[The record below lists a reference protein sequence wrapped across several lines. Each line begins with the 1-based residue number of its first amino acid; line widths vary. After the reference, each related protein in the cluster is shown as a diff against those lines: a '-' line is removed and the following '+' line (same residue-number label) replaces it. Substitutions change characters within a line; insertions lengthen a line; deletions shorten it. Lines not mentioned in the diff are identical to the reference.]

1 MDTMP
6 LDYLSTLALSP
17 TRTLAAGVLTAEQTG
32 TQLSLFGWFFYPL
45 LFLAMGLAIFCV
57 LTVHRQ
63 PHLSETQK
71 LKWLLFTLFI
81 PIVGPLAYWLRM
93 RADRRERTDG
103 TTAHSESE
111 PGGL

>member
-1 MDTMP
+1 MP

-71 LKWLLFTLFI
+71 LKWLLTLFI

-93 RADRRERTDG
+93 RSDRRECTDG

-111 PGGL
+111 PGGQ

>member
-1 MDTMP
+1 MP
-6 LDYLSTLALSP
+6 LDFLSTLALSP
-17 TRTLAAGVLTAEQTG
+17 TRALAAGVLTAEQTG

-63 PHLSETQK
+63 PHLSEIQK

-81 PIVGPLAYWLRM
+81 PIIGPLAYWLRM

>member
-1 MDTMP
+1 MP
-6 LDYLSTLALSP
+6 LDYLSAPALSS
-17 TRTLAAGVLTAEQTG
+17 TGTLAAGVRAAEENG

-93 RADRRERTDG
+93 RADRRELADAKTS
-103 TTAHSESE
+103 HSESE
-111 PGGL
+111 PAAQ

>member
-1 MDTMP
+1 MP
-6 LDYLSTLALSP
+6 LAYLSTPALSL
-17 TRTLAAGVLTAEQTG
+17 TGLLAAGVRAAEVTG

-63 PHLSETQK
+63 PHLSEIQK

-93 RADRRERTDG
+93 RADRREREEGHTKEQ
-103 TTAHSESE
+103 SIRE
-111 PGGL
+111 

>member
-1 MDTMP
+1 MP
-6 LDYLSTLALSP
+6 LDVFSTPALSP
-17 TRTLAAGVLTAEQTG
+17 TGLLAAGVRAAEETG

-45 LFLAMGLAIFCV
+45 LFLATGLAIFCV

-93 RADRRERTDG
+93 RSDRRERTEG
-103 TTAHSESE
+103 ITAHSESE
-111 PGGL
+111 PDGQ

>member
-1 MDTMP
+1 MP
-6 LDYLSTLALSP
+6 LDYLSTPALSP

-63 PHLSETQK
+63 PHLSEIQK

-93 RADRRERTDG
+93 RSDRRELAE
-103 TTAHSESE
+103 TTSSHSESE
-111 PGGL
+111 PAAQ

>member
-1 MDTMP
+1 MP
-6 LDYLSTLALSP
+6 LDYLSAPALSP
-17 TRTLAAGVLTAEQTG
+17 TRTLAASVLTAEQTG

-63 PHLSETQK
+63 PHLSETQR

-93 RADRRERTDG
+93 RTDRRERTE
-103 TTAHSESE
+103 AAASHSESE
-111 PGGL
+111 PGGQ

>member
-6 LDYLSTLALSP
+6 LDVFSTPALSL
-17 TRTLAAGVLTAEQTG
+17 TGLLAAGVRAAEETG

-93 RADRRERTDG
+93 RADRREL
-103 TTAHSESE
+103 AESASSHSESE
-111 PGGL
+111 PAAQ

>member
-1 MDTMP
+1 MP
-6 LDYLSTLALSP
+6 LDVLSTPALSL
-17 TRTLAAGVLTAEQTG
+17 TGLLAAGVRAAEATG

-45 LFLAMGLAIFCV
+45 LFLSLGLAIFCV

-93 RADRRERTDG
+93 RSNRCEHAEG

-111 PGGL
+111 PGGQ